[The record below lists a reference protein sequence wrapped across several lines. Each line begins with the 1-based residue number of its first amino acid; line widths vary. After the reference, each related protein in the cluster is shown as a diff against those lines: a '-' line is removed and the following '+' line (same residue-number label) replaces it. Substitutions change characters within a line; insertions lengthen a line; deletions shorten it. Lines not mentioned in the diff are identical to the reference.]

1 VKVRVRFTDGA
12 TLQERD
18 YFLQGSD
25 AATRL
30 ARLVYDDQQT
40 LQGFEAITVG
50 SITPQAPTAQEQA
63 IQDAQ
68 TALNR
73 RRALETVFIGL
84 LGMQDA
90 DQIGTSGITV
100 AQSKATLDSA
110 IQSDITNQTRLTV
123 ALDGLQ

>member
-30 ARLVYDDQQT
+30 ARLVYADQQT

-50 SITPQAPTAQEQA
+50 SITPQAPTAQEQV

-84 LGMQDA
+84 LG
-90 DQIGTSGITV
+90 GITV